1 MEPAPASIPTFERL
15 FRPLLEFAS
24 DGKEHSVKDAVD
36 YVVERFRIPERD
48 VNVMLSSGRTTYLKE
63 RVNWAIAYLAAAG
76 LLERTGRGS
85 FRITPAGMSEAK
97 LMPPDAGWRYLC
109 KYESFRRF
117 NSHCPQSGQPPG
129 ARAESQEGE
138 SRPPEEVVEQLMKM
152 RNRELSDKLLRRI
165 KELSP
170 GAFERLII
178 RVISA
183 LGYGGGEEEM
193 ARQLGRTGDQG
204 VDGEILEDRLGFD
217 RVYLQAKRYSDE
229 PVGARE
235 VREFLGALSQ
245 RNASK
250 GVLITTSK
258 FTEDARRAANEDR
271 QHKVILLDGEELV
284 DLMTKYKIGVRVKSV
299 YEVKDVDEDFF
310 QDLE

>member
-1 MEPAPASIPTFERL
+1 MSPAPASIPTYERL
-15 FRPLLEFAS
+15 LRPLLEFAS
-24 DGKEHSVKDAVD
+24 DGKEHSIKDAVD
-36 YVVERFRIPERD
+36 YVVERFGISEQD

-63 RVNWAIAYLAAAG
+63 RVGWAITYLAEAG

-117 NSHCPQSGQPPG
+117 NQHCPQSGQPPG
-129 ARAESQEGE
+129 AEAEYQEG
-138 SRPPEEVVEQLMKM
+138 
-152 RNRELSDKLLRRI
+152 
-165 KELSP
+165 
-170 GAFERLII
+170 
-178 RVISA
+178 
-183 LGYGGGEEEM
+183 
-193 ARQLGRTGDQG
+193 
-204 VDGEILEDRLGFD
+204 RLGLD
-217 RVYLQAKRYSDE
+217 KVYLQAKRYRDE

-245 RNASK
+245 KNASK
-250 GVLITTSK
+250 GILITTSK
-258 FTEDARRAANEDR
+258 FTEDALRAANEDR
-271 QHKVILLDGEELV
+271 QHKVILLDGEKLV
-284 DLMTKYKIGVRVKSV
+284 DLMIKYKIGVRVKSV